1 MDVTNI
7 KDRYRRLIFIV
18 MKEKIINYLNSEDSR
33 KKLRLLYYLSSQ
45 FGDPIIL
52 QDVSLYSGGDMDW
65 YYYPTIL
72 DNGHIRGSNL
82 QSHLPQG
89 VNEFLRKF
97 FEMVIDDCVDDVEY
111 DSDNYHR
118 LDFVLD
124 LPKKRLT
131 VDMTETIIET
141 DIRSYV
147 RDKNDLLDDNQKELI
162 EYFESLLSNEGR
174 EVFTVSF
181 NGSGDSGYIDSD
193 CLDTNSDVRFP
204 INGILEDYLYR
215 FLSSVQPG
223 WEINEG
229 SQGDFVINTKQK
241 EISLE
246 LGVNYEDYKSYV
258 DVYTIDFKD
267 IQF

>member
-1 MDVTNI
+1 
-7 KDRYRRLIFIV
+7 
-18 MKEKIINYLNSEDSR
+18 
-33 KKLRLLYYLSSQ
+33 
-45 FGDPIIL
+45 
-52 QDVSLYSGGDMDW
+52 MDW

-131 VDMTETIIET
+131 VDMTETIIKTE
-141 DIRSYV
+141 DHSYV

-162 EYFESLLSNEGR
+162 EYFESLLSNFLFSIHGTKR
-174 EVFTVSF
+174 INVFLFFLFSLY
-181 NGSGDSGYIDSD
+181 SLSKIEA
-193 CLDTNSDVRFP
+193 
-204 INGILEDYLYR
+204 IKLE
-215 FLSSVQPG
+215 P
-223 WEINEG
+223 
-229 SQGDFVINTKQK
+229 
-241 EISLE
+241 
-246 LGVNYEDYKSYV
+246 
-258 DVYTIDFKD
+258 
-267 IQF
+267 

>member
-89 VNEFLRKF
+89 VNVVLGKF
-97 FEMVIDDCVDDVEY
+97 F
-111 DSDNYHR
+111 
-118 LDFVLD
+118 
-124 LPKKRLT
+124 
-131 VDMTETIIET
+131 
-141 DIRSYV
+141 
-147 RDKNDLLDDNQKELI
+147 
-162 EYFESLLSNEGR
+162 
-174 EVFTVSF
+174 
-181 NGSGDSGYIDSD
+181 
-193 CLDTNSDVRFP
+193 
-204 INGILEDYLYR
+204 LE
-215 FLSSVQPG
+215 
-223 WEINEG
+223 
-229 SQGDFVINTKQK
+229 FVIILIINVFSQV
-241 EISLE
+241 IIFR
-246 LGVNYEDYKSYV
+246 Y
-258 DVYTIDFKD
+258 
-267 IQF
+267 